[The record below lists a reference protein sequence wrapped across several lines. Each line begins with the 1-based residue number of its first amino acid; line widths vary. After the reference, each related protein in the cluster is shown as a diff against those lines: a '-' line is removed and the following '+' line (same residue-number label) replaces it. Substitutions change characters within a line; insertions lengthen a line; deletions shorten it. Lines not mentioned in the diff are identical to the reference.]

1 MLGKVTCTA
10 ELGAAVVNTC
20 SGNAMTRPVPA
31 VAVPAGTSTATK
43 PVTCVVGELMVLTTT
58 PELEPAATE
67 LDAALLLE
75 DAGEEAEV
83 AAGDG
88 VGDVAGALP
97 AAVEAPLA
105 AYTVKV
111 GGA

>member
-43 PVTCVVGELMVLTTT
+43 PVTCVVGELMVFTTT

-67 LDAALLLE
+67 LDAALLPE
-75 DAGEEAEV
+75 DADEEAEV
-83 AAGDG
+83 AAG
-88 VGDVAGALP
+88 AGAAAGTLA
-97 AAVEAPLA
+97 AAVEVPLA

>member
-1 MLGKVTCTA
+1 
-10 ELGAAVVNTC
+10 
-20 SGNAMTRPVPA
+20 MTKPVPA

-58 PELEPAATE
+58 PELEPVTTE
-67 LDAALLLE
+67 LEAGVLLE
-75 DAGEEAEV
+75 DADAETGV
-83 AAGDG
+83 AAG
-88 VGDVAGALP
+88 AGALA
-97 AAVEAPLA
+97 AAVEALLA